1 MYTTLQ
7 ETLSRRIKAGYPLN
21 TQTMNTMK
29 HCPIT
34 GLPVTEKSHWTIE
47 HQKGDY
53 TKKISLIGTDIL
65 HAEIQAEHDVTLEH
79 VYQSDVL
86 EVVREQNLSGKPLY
100 IIIDCSHVIDFRYSY
115 KREFTNLIYSLSPD
129 FRMMVL
135 YNSHPDAR
143 LQLEMFQS
151 LVPQHMPFIL
161 ADSYQDALTAVLN
174 VKTGKVLEE
183 NHRDRKTEHELF
195 LKKEFLASIARML
208 WLKMFDQHI
217 YLPPEDHM
225 TYPYFKVIDFMQRDL
240 KAMELEHEGNTEQIM
255 QECRA
260 RLTQQTTAL
269 KAQIELNKKNSQ
281 QFKEEKTTLLS
292 RISSES
298 LESTRIST
306 AASEKTATLT
316 ALCGLVD
323 DLDIDPGLKQTL
335 STYCVNLVETGK
347 REKHLKTELTEA
359 DSAFISKLQ
368 KKHPNLSQRE
378 LRISLLIKLDYN
390 SRDIARTMGLSVRGI
405 ESIRYRLHKKT
416 GLDKH
421 RSLKTY
427 LSELSLEL

>member
-1 MYTTLQ
+1 
-7 ETLSRRIKAGYPLN
+7 
-21 TQTMNTMK
+21 MK

-34 GLPVTEKSHWTIE
+34 GLPITEKSHWTIE

-65 HAEIQAEHDVTLEH
+65 HAEIQAEHDIILDH
-79 VYQSDVL
+79 INHNDFQ
-86 EVVREQNLSGKPLY
+86 EVVREQDLTGKPLY
-100 IIIDCSHVIDFRYSY
+100 IIIDCSFIVDFRYSY

-129 FRMMVL
+129 YRMMVI

-143 LQLEMFQS
+143 IQLEMFQS
-151 LVPQHMPFIL
+151 LSPQHMPFIL
-161 ADSYQDALTAVLN
+161 ADTYQEAITTVMN
-174 VKTGKVLEE
+174 VKTGKVPEE
-183 NHRDRKTEHELF
+183 IQRDRKTEQELF
-195 LKKEFLASIARML
+195 LKKEFLASIARMV

-217 YLPPEDHM
+217 YLPPEDHI

-240 KAMELEHEGNTEQIM
+240 NAIELEHDENTEQIL
-255 QECRA
+255 QECKT
-260 RLTQQTTAL
+260 RLIQQTTAL
-269 KAQIELNKKNSQ
+269 KAQIELNRKNAQ
-281 QFKEEKTTLLS
+281 QFKEEKSTLLS

-316 ALCGLVD
+316 ALSGLVD
-323 DLDIDPGLKQTL
+323 DLDIDPGLKKTL
-335 STYCVNLVETGK
+335 SNYCINLVETGK

-359 DSAFISKLQ
+359 DSSFISKLQ

-427 LSELSLEL
+427 LSELSLEV